1 MNWTAKKTYVN
12 EKSDKEPHED
22 NGCEYIFAEDLRKN
36 IIQSNL
42 TNATSVI
49 MPSLEQMLLR
59 VI

>member
-1 MNWTAKKTYVN
+1 MGSQKTYVN
-12 EKSDKEPHED
+12 EKLD
-22 NGCEYIFAEDLRKN
+22 NDCEYISAQDLGKN